1 MSSTLLAG
9 DLQFI
14 PLPDIMLLLTNNRK
28 NGSLF
33 CQNAGISKVLEFEKG
48 NIVFA
53 RSTMAEDRLGEY
65 LVSHRIVT
73 ESQLRRAEPSTGNQ
87 ERLGK
92 SLVRVG
98 LLTPDTLWEHVRGQV
113 TEIIYSLFM
122 WKRGSFEF
130 REGTPQPEKI
140 SLDVSVMTLIIE
152 GTRRLDEWSRVREKI
167 QSDGVVLA
175 PVKSPGQVDP
185 SVSLSEVEQTV
196 LTLVD
201 GRRTVRMIVKR
212 SCQGRFQTWQ
222 ALHSLLSAGLIRI
235 QLLAL
240 DPPSPHSIEPVI
252 APADEALEQ
261 ALDRYGEAV
270 ALILDRAGQQHGSD
284 EVARLRR
291 KLRNAAFER
300 AELLRDVAIEP
311 DGRIDR
317 RVLLANVAEDPPLQ
331 RERNL
336 QTALDSLVHFLACE
350 LKGKVEV
357 DDVLEILKSGSNNPA

>member
-9 DLQFI
+9 NLQFV
-14 PLPDIMLLLTNNRK
+14 PLPDIMLLLANNRK
-28 NGSLF
+28 SGSLY
-33 CQNAGISKVLEFEKG
+33 CQNGGVSKVLEFEKG

-53 RSTMAEDRLGEY
+53 RSTMSEDRLGEY

-73 ESQLRRAEPSTGNQ
+73 EAQLRRVEPAPGNQ

-98 LLTPDTLWEHVRGQV
+98 LLTPATLWEHVRGQV
-113 TEIIYSLFM
+113 TEIIYSLFL

-130 REGTPQPEKI
+130 REGALQPEKI

-152 GTRRLDEWSRVREKI
+152 GTRRIDEWSRVREKI
-167 QSDGVVLA
+167 QSDGVILA
-175 PVKSPGQVDP
+175 PVKSAGQDDR
-185 SVSLSEVEQTV
+185 SVNLTVEEKAV
-196 LTLVD
+196 LALVD
-201 GRRTVRMIVKR
+201 GRRTVRMIVER
-212 SCQGRFQTWQ
+212 SGQGRFQTWH

-240 DPPSPHSIEPVI
+240 DPPLPQLAEPTI
-252 APADEALEQ
+252 APADEALEK

-284 EVARLRR
+284 EVVKLRR

-317 RVLLANVAEDPPLQ
+317 RVLLANVAEDPPEE
-331 RERNL
+331 REQNL
-336 QTALDSLVHFLACE
+336 RTALDSLVQFLAGE
-350 LKGKVEV
+350 LKDKVEV
-357 DDVLEILKSGSNNPA
+357 DDVLEILKTGPNEPA

>member
-9 DLQFI
+9 SLQFI
-14 PLPDIMLLLTNNRK
+14 PLPDIMLLLANNRRT
-28 NGSLF
+28 GSLF
-33 CQNAGISKVLEFEKG
+33 CQNAGVSKVLEWDKG

-53 RSTMAEDRLGEY
+53 RSTLTEDRLGEY
-65 LVSHRIVT
+65 LVSHQIVT
-73 ESQLRRAEPSTGNQ
+73 EPQLRRAEPSIGNQ

-98 LLTPDTLWEHVRGQV
+98 LLTPDTLQEHVRGQV
-113 TEIIYSLFM
+113 TDIIYSLFT

-130 REGTPQPEKI
+130 RESPPQAEKI

-167 QSDGVVLA
+167 QSDGVILA
-175 PVKSPGQVDP
+175 PIKTPEHLDP
-185 SVSLSEVEQTV
+185 SVNLSDVEQTV
-196 LTLVD
+196 LGLVD

-212 SCQGRFQTWQ
+212 SGQGRFQTWQ

-240 DPPSPHSIEPVI
+240 DPPAPQPLEPAI
-252 APADEALEQ
+252 TPADEALEQ

-270 ALILDRAGQQHGSD
+270 ALILDRAGQQHGSE
-284 EVARLRR
+284 EVVRLRR

-300 AELLRDVAIEP
+300 AELLRDVAIQP

-317 RVLLANVAEDPPLQ
+317 RVLLANVAEDPPPQ

-336 QTALDSLVHFLACE
+336 QTALDSLVQFLAVE

-357 DDVLEILKSGSNNPA
+357 EDVLELLNRGANDPA

>member
-1 MSSTLLAG
+1 MSITLLAG
-9 DLQFI
+9 SLQFV

-33 CQNAGISKVLEFEKG
+33 CQNGGISKVLEFEKG

-53 RSTMAEDRLGEY
+53 RSTMPEDRLGDY
-65 LVSHRIVT
+65 LVSHHIVT
-73 ESQLRRAEPSTGNQ
+73 EAQLRRVEPSPGNQ

-98 LLTPDTLWEHVRGQV
+98 LLTPHSLWEHVRGQV

-130 REGTPQPEKI
+130 REGLPQPEKI
-140 SLDVSVMTLIIE
+140 SLDVSAMSLIIE

-167 QSDGVVLA
+167 QSDGVILA
-175 PVKSPGQVDP
+175 PVKSAGQDDP
-185 SVSLSEVEQTV
+185 SVKLTEEEQTV
-196 LTLVD
+196 LALVD
-201 GRRTVRMIVKR
+201 GRRTVRMIVKG
-212 SCQGRFQTWQ
+212 SGQGRFQTWH

-240 DPPSPHSIEPVI
+240 DPPSPQLVEPAI
-252 APADEALEQ
+252 APADEALEK

-270 ALILDRAGQQHGSD
+270 ALILDRAGQQHGTD
-284 EVARLRR
+284 EVVRLRR

-300 AELLRDVAIEP
+300 VELLRDVAIEP

-317 RVLLANVAEDPPLQ
+317 RVLLANVAEDPPQQ
-331 RERNL
+331 REHNL
-336 QTALDSLVHFLACE
+336 QTALDSLVQFLASE

-357 DDVLEILKSGSNNPA
+357 DDVLEILKTGSNDPA